1 MVQKFD
7 IRSSL
12 LNKDQEE
19 WTHVIVQISSLDQA
33 EGPSPKRFWGTK
45 ELEDQQTCADGLDM
59 KKVLKPSDPPTPH
72 TAIPKAGVMPHE

>member
-1 MVQKFD
+1 MFQKFD

-33 EGPSPKRFWGTK
+33 EGPSP
-45 ELEDQQTCADGLDM
+45 
-59 KKVLKPSDPPTPH
+59 
-72 TAIPKAGVMPHE
+72 